1 VKTLS
6 PISFIYINDRKKMLK
21 KANTHSILTVI
32 ATIIAI
38 YLPMPAQAVDL
49 PSNSVLI
56 STGIDFSSG
65 KYGAEETTDMLYIP
79 LTFKYATDQ
88 WSSGITI
95 PYISLESSGDVVI
108 GPDGRPVPIP
118 GGGSTSESGLG
129 DITASFTWFAY
140 PGTEKLPIVDVTG
153 RVKLPTAD
161 EDKGLGTGEFDWAL
175 ETDLIKGLDRH
186 SLFFTV
192 GYKIFGDT
200 DTVKINNVFYG
211 SIGDSYRYNKT
222 TSFGAFYDIREATTE
237 FTEGMSELTGFISHR
252 MNPKWK
258 VMGYLV
264 KGFSD
269 GSPDIG
275 AGVLFS
281 RDTGFAEIG
290 RIIPSLRRDIFS
302 F

>member
-1 VKTLS
+1 MTE
-6 PISFIYINDRKKMLK
+6 KKMLK
-21 KANTHSILTVI
+21 KANTHSILTAI

>member
-1 VKTLS
+1 MTE
-6 PISFIYINDRKKMLK
+6 KKMLK
-21 KANTHSILTVI
+21 KANTHSILTAI

-211 SIGDSYRYNKT
+211 SIGDSYRYNKA

>member
-21 KANTHSILTVI
+21 KANTHSILTAI